1 MKKMIRVA
9 IRRQDPT
16 TGEAPSYKIYT
27 IETER
32 KMTVLEIL
40 QEIYCQWDA
49 TLAHRRY
56 RCGRRICRSCEVRV
70 EGQIVKGCAALL
82 SPGKSY
88 LLDPARPGSLIRD
101 LVCAFDSPR
110 E

>member
-1 MKKMIRVA
+1 MKKTIRVT

-16 TGEAPSYKIYT
+16 TGEAPYDKSYD

-32 KMTVLEIL
+32 EMTVLEIL
-40 QEIYCQWDA
+40 QEIYCRVDS

-56 RCGRRICRSCEVRV
+56 RCGRRICRSCEIRL
-70 EGQIVKGCAALL
+70 EGQIVRGCATLL

-88 LLDPARPGSLIRD
+88 LLEPARPTSLIRD
-101 LVCAFDSPR
+101 LVFAFDSPS